1 MDIAILALFRSEIFT
16 SVVGCLT
23 SGNERVGLIYRI
35 SKRRC
40 WSFGTTNLFMLRVPK
55 GGNLSDL
62 SGHVDCNFG
71 DSFDLRHRHRR
82 SRPVRCNVMFER
94 VFLLELVSGY
104 QSQCCTCAWEPVITR
119 SNLSD
124 RVSSVVG

>member
-94 VFLLELVSGY
+94 VFLWSSCPGINLSVVHVHGNRLSLEAILVIGY
-104 QSQCCTCAWEPVITR
+104 QA
-119 SNLSD
+119 
-124 RVSSVVG
+124 